1 MMTATTKT
9 YSFILS
15 KEQAELLLTAVTEL
29 DFREMTTGEVF
40 NANWVYYKLKDILE
54 DEV

>member
-9 YSFILS
+9 YSVNIS
-15 KEQAELLLTAVTEL
+15 KEQAEMLMEAVTGL

-40 NANWVYYKLKDILE
+40 NANWLYYKLKDIVE
-54 DEV
+54 DEI